1 MEASS
6 YYAVIKIPIA
16 RDRDVNHLKARLI
29 EIRGDAIKP
38 IDASITKLHPTR
50 VVRLTEARQ

>member
-6 YYAVIKIPIA
+6 YYAVIEILIA
-16 RDRDVNHLKARLI
+16 RDRDVNHTKTRLT

-38 IDASITKLHPTR
+38 INASITKLYPTR
-50 VVRLTEARQ
+50 VVRLAEARQ